1 MRLPH
6 EQGKPTTEST
16 AIFDAFVE
24 SGDNFLDTADAYGD
38 AEHLTRALIGADREH
53 FVIGSKYTLERRDGD
68 VNSAGSHRKNMVG
81 ALESSL
87 RRLGTEYLDIYWV
100 HARELLT
107 LVEETMRAL
116 DDQVRAGK
124 ILYVGVSDW
133 PAWEVARA
141 NTVAALRGWTPFRV
155 CRSSIRLLNARS
167 SARCREPTAWADC
180 DRVVSLDRSSTRTTI
195 GCRPRRMCGPGRR
208 GGVHRCSRTVDRRSS
223 AHSQP

>member
-38 AEHLTRALIGADREH
+38 AEHLTRALVGADREH

-100 HARELLT
+100 HAR
-107 LVEETMRAL
+107 
-116 DDQVRAGK
+116 D
-124 ILYVGVSDW
+124 
-133 PAWEVARA
+133 
-141 NTVAALRGWTPFRV
+141 LRSR
-155 CRSSIRLLNARS
+155 R
-167 SARCREPTAWADC
+167 RC
-180 DRVVSLDRSSTRTTI
+180 
-195 GCRPRRMCGPGRR
+195 GR
-208 GGVHRCSRTVDRRSS
+208 
-223 AHSQP
+223 